1 MDNFIQEIEEDIR
14 RDRQMAL
21 WNKYGR
27 FAVAVALVTII
38 AVAAVLFWRQ
48 YSARERLEDGLSYMA
63 ALDLAGPRVD
73 PATGAPSASAAPE
86 AALAA
91 LRDLS
96 GQSSAGYA
104 ALARL
109 QQAALLANTGKADEA
124 AAIYQSLA
132 NDSRADK
139 VFRDLALVLLALRQM
154 DTAEPNDLAARLA
167 PLTAAGNPWRYS
179 ALELTGLLA
188 ARAGDT
194 AKAKDAYTTLADDPG
209 TPRQMRVRA
218 AEMLAVFGG

>member
-1 MDNFIQEIEEDIR
+1 MDNFIQEIDEDIR

-21 WNKYGR
+21 WQKYGR

-48 YSARERLEDGLSYMA
+48 YTARERLQDGLSYMA
-63 ALDLAGPRVD
+63 ALDLAGPQID
-73 PATGAPSASAAPE
+73 PATGAPSVAASSDAAI
-86 AALAA
+86 AA
-91 LRDLS
+91 LRDLA
-96 GQSSAGYA
+96 GKGSAGYA

-109 QQAALLANTGKADEA
+109 QEAALLSKSGKAADA

-132 NDSRADK
+132 NDGRSDK
-139 VFRDLALVLLALRQM
+139 VFRDLALILLALQQI
-154 DTAEPNDLAARLA
+154 DSAEPNDLAARLA
-167 PLTAAGNPWRYS
+167 PLTAPGNPWRYS

-194 AKAKDAYTTLADDPG
+194 AKAKDAYVTLSDDPG
-209 TPRQMRVRA
+209 TPRQMRARA